1 MFRSRVR
8 SKLAVVVTAPI
19 LVATIAVV
27 GLPQVAVGVT
37 AVPVVLSF
45 TATRTKLPNTGG
57 KIVLQATLKFAK
69 SCEITV
75 SPGLNG
81 FPKSFSCTSDRT
93 TESVTLRANKGE
105 NPIDYTFGMTVKNSA
120 GSAQATNVAVTEG
133 AAPPPLSFTAPAP
146 GNPTTVVFGREG
158 VFVADTPLVV
168 TVTNNSSLTQVV
180 SGVSIGT
187 AGDPSDFIINRNNCT
202 YITGHAKCSLA
213 VQFQPT
219 GAGSRTGVVNIVDS
233 SWGTA
238 GTTAVLKL
246 AGTGVWATATVSNAN
261 ITKNVLD
268 FPSVSVLTKSPA
280 QSVTVTNVG
289 SVPLYISSIGITG
302 SESTDFLA
310 APGTCLNQVTNG
322 FPLVVSLGQSC
333 TFTVAFEPSGT
344 GARSSNVVVADNTLA
359 TETQLGLSGVGL
371 SGS

>member
-1 MFRSRVR
+1 M
-8 SKLAVVVTAPI
+8 
-19 LVATIAVV
+19 
-27 GLPQVAVGVT
+27 
-37 AVPVVLSF
+37 
-45 TATRTKLPNTGG
+45 
-57 KIVLQATLKFAK
+57 
-69 SCEITV
+69 
-75 SPGLNG
+75 
-81 FPKSFSCTSDRT
+81 
-93 TESVTLRANKGE
+93 
-105 NPIDYTFGMTVKNSA
+105 
-120 GSAQATNVAVTEG
+120 
-133 AAPPPLSFTAPAP
+133 
-146 GNPTTVVFGREG
+146 
-158 VFVADTPLVV
+158 

-246 AGTGVWATATVSNAN
+246 AGTGVWATTTVSNAN

-333 TFTVAFEPSGT
+333 TFTVAFERSGT